1 MSTLS
6 KLLSS
11 GVRAELFR
19 LLFGLNRQELH
30 VRDLERQAGFAV
42 STVRQELKN
51 LESLGLVQTRVSGNR
66 TYYRGNT
73 AHPLYAEIRNLVL
86 KTSGLAD
93 VLQEALGKESIRVAF
108 VFGSLASGSET
119 SESDIDL
126 LVIGEVSLRQL
137 VARLSGVSQQLGREL
152 NPVVMTESEFAKRRD
167 AGDHFV
173 STVLSASKYFVIGDT
188 DELAAMGKERMD
200 SSTSDKLTGNRWAA
214 GDRGP

>member
-11 GVRAELFR
+11 GARAELFR

-30 VRDLERQAGFAV
+30 VRDLGRQAGFSV

-73 AHPLYAEIRNLVL
+73 AHPLYQEIRSLVL

-93 VLQEALGKESIRVAF
+93 VIHKALGTESIRVAF

-126 LVIGEVSLRQL
+126 LVIGEGEETFYELCDYFLREGILPTQINGTAFMANNQIVFTNEQFL
-137 VARLSGVSQQLGREL
+137 
-152 NPVVMTESEFAKRRD
+152 
-167 AGDHFV
+167 
-173 STVLSASKYFVIGDT
+173 
-188 DELAAMGKERMD
+188 
-200 SSTSDKLTGNRWAA
+200 
-214 GDRGP
+214 

>member
-1 MSTLS
+1 MSALS
-6 KLLSS
+6 RLLSS

-51 LESLGLVQTRVSGNR
+51 LESLGLVQSRVSGNR

-73 AHPLYAEIRNLVL
+73 AHPLYPEIRSLVL

-93 VLQEALGKESIRVAF
+93 VLQEALGNESIRIAF

-119 SESDIDL
+119 AESDIDL

-152 NPVVMTESEFAKRRD
+152 NPVVMTESEFAKRR
-167 AGDHFV
+167 AARDHFV
-173 STVLSASKYFVIGDT
+173 STVLLSPKYFVIGDT
-188 DELAAMGKERMD
+188 DELAAMGEERMD
-200 SSTSDKLTGNRWAA
+200 SSTSDKLPGNRGTA